1 MTCRFPDY
9 QNCGL
14 NVISSIVRYFGAEN
28 RHTTLPALDRLL
40 EGKAYRNIVLF
51 LLDGLGMDALAHD
64 CPPDSFFNSHIF
76 RELSAVYPST
86 TTAATTSIE
95 TDYAPGE
102 HGWLGWTLYFH
113 EIDQLVDIF
122 LNCVSG
128 KQVPAADYSVAD
140 TYLPLHPVFD
150 RINGTGCVKAADIS
164 PFGVPPYPG
173 LQEMHDALVQGC
185 REPGQHFYYAY
196 WVDPDKTMHQYGV
209 YSDEVCR
216 KIRDLEA
223 YIRQLSSELPDDTLL
238 LVTADHGLIDAEHLY
253 ITDHPALAETLL
265 RPACVEPRATV
276 FYVKPEF
283 LHVFPQRFREA
294 FPDGFTLMTAEE
306 FRASKILGP
315 GEYTGKISDLT
326 GDFVAVSRTAG
337 CLDYARKD
345 HPLKG
350 VHAGLTEIEMRVPLI
365 LAKR

>member
-1 MTCRFPDY
+1 MICRFPDY

-14 NVISSIVRYFGAEN
+14 NVISSIARYFGAEN
-28 RHTTLPALDRLL
+28 RHATLPALDGLL
-40 EGKAYRNIVLF
+40 REKAYRNVILF

-64 CPPDSFFNSHIF
+64 SPPDSFFNTHIF

-122 LNCVSG
+122 LNRVSG
-128 KQVPAADYSVAD
+128 EQTAAADYSVAD

-150 RINGTGCVKAADIS
+150 RIGRAGVKSADIS

-173 LQEMHDALVQGC
+173 LQEIRDALVKGC
-185 REPGQHFYYAY
+185 GEPGQHFYYTY
-196 WVDPDKTMHQYGV
+196 WVDPDKTMHQCGV
-209 YSDEVCR
+209 YSDEVCQA
-216 KIRDLEA
+216 IRNLEA
-223 YIRQLSSELPDDTLL
+223 YIRQLAADLPEDTLL

-253 ITDHPALAETLL
+253 ITDHPELAETLL
-265 RPACVEPRATV
+265 RPASVEPRATV
-276 FYVKPEF
+276 FYVKPEYMD
-283 LHVFPQRFREA
+283 VFPQRFQAA
-294 FPDGFTLMTAEE
+294 FPEGFTLMTAEE

-315 GEYTGKISDLT
+315 GEYTGKIADLT
-326 GDFVAVSRTAG
+326 GDFVAVSGTNR
-337 CLDYARKD
+337 CLDYARRE

-350 VHAGLTEIEMRVPLI
+350 VHAGLTDVEMRVPLI
-365 LAKR
+365 LAKG